1 MPSLFS
7 FHGFCCSNLSS
18 SLASTLLGCSWFSS
32 LMQDEYTWRQH
43 NTVPWCCFSWQKPQ
57 AEEGEDWA
65 FFCPEIINLLSY
77 GFNLSIV
84 LFVLH
89 LLASF
94 RESVKRQMLK
104 AGERCLTQWAANAG
118 PLWVRHVC
126 GCCVVLKWLCEAM
139 TFSSG
144 QAPA

>member
-1 MPSLFS
+1 MNTHGDNTILSLDVAS
-7 FHGFCCSNLSS
+7 PGRSHRQKKGKIGF
-18 SLASTLLGCSWFSS
+18 
-32 LMQDEYTWRQH
+32 
-43 NTVPWCCFSWQKPQ
+43 
-57 AEEGEDWA
+57 

-104 AGERCLTQWAANAG
+104 AGERCLTQ
-118 PLWVRHVC
+118 
-126 GCCVVLKWLCEAM
+126 
-139 TFSSG
+139 
-144 QAPA
+144 